1 MNVSTTVKQTTWG
14 KNDSPNAN
22 VVTQTLWRKRCDAIL
37 NDFFQLS
44 SFDISGGPT
53 RNGILSFFA
62 ENIGPEIFGEI
73 FDLKNEALVKSD
85 KISEEFRNEVIF

>member
-1 MNVSTTVKQTTWG
+1 MLWRKHC
-14 KNDSPNAN
+14 DINA
-22 VVTQTLWRKRCDAIL
+22 VTQTLWRKRCDANHCDGVL

-85 KISEEFRNEVIF
+85 KISEEFRNEVILKKIVEV